1 MIEINNLICL
11 QFKQKIPFYP
21 LKFKV
26 LVTLTLTLKSPGGQK
41 YHRLKDFV

>member
-1 MIEINNLICL
+1 MIEINTDLICL
-11 QFKQKIPFYP
+11 QTKIPFYP